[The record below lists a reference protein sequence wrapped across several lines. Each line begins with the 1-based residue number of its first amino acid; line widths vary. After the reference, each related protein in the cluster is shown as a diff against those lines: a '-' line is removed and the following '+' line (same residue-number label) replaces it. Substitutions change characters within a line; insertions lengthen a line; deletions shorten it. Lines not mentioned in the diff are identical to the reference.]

1 MTLADKQIQ
10 QILCAATTRK
20 LLILTVNDDTALRMK
35 KDITDYIVT
44 HSLETA
50 LSPVRAVGWIY
61 FMGGFEHIGIMSSTR
76 WKRESKSKLRGAV
89 AFGGDV
95 YVTNK
100 AIKDIPNIVSEPM
113 PLTALIGGKE

>member
-1 MTLADKQIQ
+1 MTLTDKQVQ

-20 LLILTVNDDTALRMK
+20 LLILCVNEDTALRMK

-44 HSLETA
+44 HRLETA

-61 FMGGFEHIGIMSSTR
+61 FKGGFEHIGIMSIAR
-76 WKRESKSKLRGAV
+76 WVRESKSMLRGTID
-89 AFGGDV
+89 FGGEV

-100 AIKDIPNIVSEPM
+100 AIKDIPHIVREPM
-113 PLTALIGGKE
+113 PLTVLIGGKV

>member
-1 MTLADKQIQ
+1 MTLTDKQIQ
-10 QILCAATTRK
+10 QILCTATTKK

-61 FMGGFEHIGIMSSTR
+61 FMGGFEHIGVMSIAR
-76 WKRESKSKLRGAV
+76 WVRESKPKLRGAV
-89 AFGGDV
+89 VFGGDV
-95 YVTNK
+95 YITNK

>member
-1 MTLADKQIQ
+1 MTLTDKQVQ
-10 QILCAATTRK
+10 QVLCAAATRK
-20 LLILTVNDDTALRMK
+20 LLILCVNEDTALRMK

-44 HSLETA
+44 HRLETA

-61 FMGGFEHIGIMSSTR
+61 FKGGFEHIGVMSIAR
-76 WKRESKSKLRGAV
+76 WVRESKPKLRGAV
-89 AFGGDV
+89 VFGGDV
-95 YVTNK
+95 YITNK